1 MKTKIN
7 RIIALLSI
15 AVLCFGFTACT
26 STTDNKETTTT
37 TTTAVAEVS
46 AESVEI
52 ANSASS
58 TASNESTSAVVANGT
73 TAKAGTSTTAAVK
86 NGTTAASTTTR
97 KTSITTTKRTRTT
110 TKKTTTS
117 TTTSSKQYCYLSI
130 ECSAILDNMDN
141 LKSGHDKYV
150 PSDGYIIKNYK
161 FEITGKEKVYD
172 VLKEACKDNGIKLTA
187 KKTSTGTRTEIY
199 VQGINNL
206 DEFDCGKYSGWIY
219 RVNGIAPAK
228 SSSMYTVSSGDRITW
243 SYKC

>member
-1 MKTKIN
+1 MKTKTN

-15 AVLCFGFTACT
+15 AVLCFGLTACT

-37 TTTAVAEVS
+37 TTTSVAEVS

-52 ANSASS
+52 ANGDK
-58 TASNESTSAVVANGT
+58 STSAVVANGT

-86 NGTTAASTTTR
+86 NGTTAAITTTR
-97 KTSITTTKRTRTT
+97 KTSITTTKRTSTT

-161 FEITGKEKVYD
+161 FEITGKETVYD

-187 KKTSTGTRTEIY
+187 KKTSTGTRKEIY